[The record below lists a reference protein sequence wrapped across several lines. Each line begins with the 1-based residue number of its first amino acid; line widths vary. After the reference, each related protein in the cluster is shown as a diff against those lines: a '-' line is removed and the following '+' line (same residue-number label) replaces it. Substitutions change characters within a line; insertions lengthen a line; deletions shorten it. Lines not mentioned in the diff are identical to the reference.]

1 MLLKKTSKPILRQ
14 HRKLKN
20 SNKQQNHAVPGYVYL
35 IYDSTV
41 QLYKIGLSRSPTT
54 RLRYLKQSY
63 GTQLKILQIGWTF
76 NMSFVEQS
84 LHKQFKLKRTYRGKI
99 DGGTEWFA
107 FDWWV
112 VPFVK
117 ASLLGKCLAV
127 NSIVLSFPTAIVCLM
142 IIFFVGLI

>member
-20 SNKQQNHAVPGYVYL
+20 NNKQQNHAGLGYVYL
-35 IYDSTV
+35 IYDPSAD
-41 QLYKIGLSRSPTT
+41 LYKIGSSGKPTT

-63 GTQLKILQIGWTF
+63 GTQLKLLQVVWTF
-76 NMSFVEQS
+76 NKLFVEKS
-84 LHKQFKLKRTYRGKI
+84 LHKQFKLVRTYRGKI

-112 VPFVK
+112 VPFVR

-127 NSIVLSFPTAIVCLM
+127 NGCYVLSAIVIISL

>member
-14 HRKLKN
+14 HRKLKA
-20 SNKQQNHAVPGYVYL
+20 KRHAVPGYVYL
-35 IYDSTV
+35 IYDPSAD
-41 QLYKIGLSRSPTT
+41 LYKLGLSGKPAI

-63 GTQLKILQIGWTF
+63 GTQLKLLQVAWTF
-76 NMSFVEQS
+76 NMLFVEQS
-84 LHKQFKLKRTYRGKI
+84 LHEQFKLARTYRGKI

-107 FDWWV
+107 FNWWA

-117 ASLLGKCLAV
+117 ASLLSKCLAV
-127 NSIVLSFPTAIVCLM
+127 NGCYVLGAIVIVSL

>member
-14 HRKLKN
+14 HRKLKA
-20 SNKQQNHAVPGYVYL
+20 KRYAELGYVYL
-35 IYDSTV
+35 IYDPSAD
-41 QLYKIGLSRSPTT
+41 LYKIGRSGKPAT
-54 RLRYLKQSY
+54 RLQYLKQSY

-84 LHKQFKLKRTYRGKI
+84 LHKQFKLARTYRGKI

-112 VPFVK
+112 VPFVR

-127 NSIVLSFPTAIVCLM
+127 NSIVLAFPIALIGLI
-142 IIFFVGLI
+142 IIFVRLI

>member
-1 MLLKKTSKPILRQ
+1 M
-14 HRKLKN
+14 KN
-20 SNKQQNHAVPGYVYL
+20 QQNHAVPGYVYL
-35 IYDSTV
+35 IYDPAV
-41 QLYKIGLSRSPTT
+41 QLCKIGLSRSPTT
-54 RLRYLKQSY
+54 RLQYLKQSY
-63 GTQLKILQIGWTF
+63 GTQLKLLQVAWTF

-84 LHKQFKLKRTYRGKI
+84 LHKQFKLARTYRGKI

-112 VPFVK
+112 VPFVR

-127 NSIVLSFPTAIVCLM
+127 NGCYVLGAIVIVNL

>member
-1 MLLKKTSKPILRQ
+1 M
-14 HRKLKN
+14 
-20 SNKQQNHAVPGYVYL
+20 NKQQNHAVPGYVYL
-35 IYDSTV
+35 IYDSAV

-63 GTQLKILQIGWTF
+63 GTQLKLLQVAWTF
-76 NMSFVEQS
+76 NMLFVEKS
-84 LHKQFKLKRTYRGKI
+84 LHKQFKLARTYRGKI

-107 FDWWV
+107 FDWWA

-117 ASLLGKCLAV
+117 TSLLGKCLAV
-127 NSIVLSFPTAIVCLM
+127 NVCYLLGPTAIVVSL